1 MSAVLTPPDQK
12 PAGSADAATEVSAQD
27 GRHPLHAVETGEAPP
42 NAPRPRATQP
52 ASTAGRGTRKY
63 AILAALAAV
72 LCLAAL
78 VAHKLRQVDATG
90 LKDPVASQSGS
101 AVSQPAEP
109 SANAHPTIQAEPAEV
124 QVATAATAELAASA
138 AGAFSSTAASAPTA
152 VGGPTAVPAPSVA
165 ALADA
170 QASQVGINAN
180 LTSGLAQL
188 QHDLADLK
196 ARVDG
201 LISDQATKAAAPSAT
216 TPRVARLR
224 PKPAAAPASAPVP
237 TGTVLA
243 VDLWDGQPSVVVG
256 TGVPADKRVLFLR
269 EGDSKNGV
277 TVKAANPAA
286 QSALFDV
293 NGREALLRADGRNE

>member
-1 MSAVLTPPDQK
+1 MSAVLTPPEQK
-12 PAGSADAATEVSAQD
+12 PAGSADAAPEASAQD
-27 GRHPLHAVETGEAPP
+27 SRHPLHAVEPGEAPP
-42 NAPRPRATQP
+42 NAPRPRAMPP
-52 ASTAGRGTRKY
+52 ARAANRNTRKY

-78 VAHKLRQVDATG
+78 VAHKLRQIDTTG
-90 LKDPVASQSGS
+90 LKDPVASHSGP
-101 AVSQPAEP
+101 AVNQPGDTSGNARP
-109 SANAHPTIQAEPAEV
+109 STQAELAEV
-124 QVATAATAELAASA
+124 QVAAAATTDAAASTAAVS
-138 AGAFSSTAASAPTA
+138 GTAASAPATA
-152 VGGPTAVPAPSVA
+152 ASLTAMPVPSLA

-170 QASQVGINAN
+170 QASQIGINAN

-188 QHDLADLK
+188 QQNLADLK

-201 LISDQATKAAAPSAT
+201 LATDNAAKAAATSAT
-216 TPRVARLR
+216 TARVARAR

-277 TVKAANPAA
+277 TVKAANPTA

>member
-12 PAGSADAATEVSAQD
+12 PAGSADAAPEASARD
-27 GRHPLHAVETGEAPP
+27 SRHPLHAVEPGEAPP
-42 NAPRPRATQP
+42 NAPRPRAMPP
-52 ASTAGRGTRKY
+52 ASAAGRNTRKY

-78 VAHKLRQVDATG
+78 VAHELRQIDTTG
-90 LKDPVASQSGS
+90 LKDPVASHSGP
-101 AVSQPAEP
+101 AVNQPADPSGNARPTTPAEP
-109 SANAHPTIQAEPAEV
+109 AAV
-124 QVATAATAELAASA
+124 QVAAAATTDAAASA
-138 AGAFSSTAASAPTA
+138 AAVASGTAASAPATA
-152 VGGPTAVPAPSVA
+152 AGLTAAPTPSLA

-196 ARVDG
+196 TRVDG
-201 LISDQATKAAAPSAT
+201 LATDHAAKAAATSAT
-216 TPRVARLR
+216 TARVARAR
-224 PKPAAAPASAPVP
+224 PKPVAAPASAPVP